1 MGSDPGFRLAQVYRR
16 TPAALAVLAE
26 VEAAI
31 VTVDTGTTPFPDR
44 RLTVLRTAHARTAG
58 QSLPMRW
65 RQLLHAAARCSQLPT
80 SGELVGPGML
90 PHVWPYLRAAEH
102 DLPPA
107 LAVVLDACFIK
118 REWIGTGTGRIVFT
132 DGPGRV
138 LKIPFT
144 TAGVTANQIEAAAAA
159 DTSPTA
165 PPIAPCQLVSGPGVP
180 ADLSLLSMA
189 QVHIPTGADLDRLPD
204 WAAEVDDRQ
213 LGLYEGRWVAYD
225 LGDTQRRGAG

>member
-1 MGSDPGFRLAQVYRR
+1 MVSDPRFRLAQVYRR

-31 VTVDTGTTPFPDR
+31 DSIDTGTTPFPDR
-44 RLTVLRTAHARTAG
+44 RLTVLQTAHARTARYR
-58 QSLPMRW
+58 LPMRW
-65 RQLLHAAARCSQLPT
+65 RQLLRAAARCSQLPA
-80 SGELVGPGML
+80 SGQLVEPGVL

-107 LAVVLDACFIK
+107 LAIVLDACFIGH
-118 REWIGTGTGRIVFT
+118 EWIGTGTGRIVFT
-132 DGPGRV
+132 DGPDRV
-138 LKIPFT
+138 LKVPFT
-144 TAGVTANQIEAAAAA
+144 AVGVTANQIEAAAAA
-159 DTSPTA
+159 DTSPTL

-189 QVHIPTGADLDRLPD
+189 RVHIPTCADLDRLPN
-204 WAAEVDDRQ
+204 WAGEVDDRQ

-225 LGDTQRRGAG
+225 LGDT